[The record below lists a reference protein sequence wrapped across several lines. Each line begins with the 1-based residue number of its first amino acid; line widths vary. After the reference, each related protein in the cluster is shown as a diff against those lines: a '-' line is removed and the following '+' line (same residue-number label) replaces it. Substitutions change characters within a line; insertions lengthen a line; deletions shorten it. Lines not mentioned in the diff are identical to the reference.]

1 MKKLYN
7 SRYLFVDMFIVVG
20 IVLLYNMNIF
30 LIYKVVLKKRL
41 SDIKHVRLADI
52 IYKLKIFFLII
63 KLNQNKIKVLKSINQ
78 AVR

>member
-20 IVLLYNMNIF
+20 IVLLYYMNIF

-63 KLNQNKIKVLKSINQ
+63 KLNQNRIKVLKSINQ

>member
-20 IVLLYNMNIF
+20 IVLLYYMNIF

-41 SDIKHVRLADI
+41 SDIKHVHLADI